1 MITLLSLAMLHAAP
15 TPPVVQD
22 EASPRTTTAQE
33 LKERIYDM
41 RMELLLGGDNVRA
54 AEQEAIGFYGQKG
67 EYVDQRLD
75 QISADLSE
83 KRATYEVVLD
93 RALDQ
98 SNEEDRG
105 RVLGEAATLRGA
117 IGVLE
122 TEASEL
128 EQRRD
133 RLRQLIAGVEGRE
146 RDRRRLLAQIES
158 APDPLTSLGGIP
170 FAGIGLA
177 PNVVEPVAA
186 TSPLENDALIE
197 DLLARDPS
205 AARSL
210 LFELDPVAYF
220 ERFPLRPPSSLL
232 PRAIPFPLPDPPGSR

>member
-1 MITLLSLAMLHAAP
+1 VITLLSLATLVAP
-15 TPPVVQD
+15 PAPPVTQD
-22 EASPRTTTAQE
+22 DPSPRTTTAQE

-83 KRATYEVVLD
+83 KRASYEVVLD
-93 RALDQ
+93 RALDRT
-98 SNEEDRG
+98 SAEDRG
-105 RVLGEAATLRGA
+105 RVLGEAASLRAA
-117 IGVLE
+117 IGALE
-122 TEASEL
+122 QEASEL
-128 EQRRD
+128 EDRRE
-133 RLRQLIAGVEGRE
+133 RLRQLVAGVEGRE

-177 PNVVEPVAA
+177 PNVAEPVEA
-186 TSPLENDALIE
+186 TSPVENDALVE
-197 DLLARDPS
+197 DLLARDPT
-205 AARSL
+205 AARGL
-210 LFELDPVAYF
+210 LFELDPFAYF
-220 ERFPLRPPSSLL
+220 ERFPLRPPSEVL
-232 PRAIPFPLPDPPGSR
+232 PRAIPFPLPDPPGRR